1 MLDAALQ
8 QERLAGAPDEYAEAV
23 GAWDAVEGAAAEAGG
38 SGKAGGSVAA
48 KQSMKVVL
56 ITGFES
62 FNVDLYKK
70 VGAEVEFGA

>member
-1 MLDAALQ
+1 MAAALE
-8 QERLAGAPDEYAEAV
+8 QERLAGEPDEYAEAV
-23 GAWDAVEGAAAEAGG
+23 GAWDAAEGAAAAAAGSGAAGG
-38 SGKAGGSVAA
+38 AVAGA

-70 VGAEVEFGA
+70 VCGWRPCVQ